1 MNRVLLFGGTGHLG
15 SQIARELKEQGY
27 YMAAVVR
34 SEEKIRQ
41 IEKLAD
47 KCIIADVT
55 KPGMLAGICN
65 DFDIVV
71 SSLGKSVSL
80 FDRGRA
86 GFEEV
91 DLIANAAI
99 LDESIKSGVRKFVY
113 VSAFHSERF
122 VHLTYFRVHHL
133 FSEKLIN
140 SGIDYS
146 IIKPPALFS
155 AFLDLV
161 PMAQKG
167 RLVHMGKGDKR
178 TNPISEK
185 DLARICV
192 DEIRSSNTIIEA
204 GGKEILTRKEINETI
219 QRIIAPGKTIRTIP
233 FGLVKMMLPV
243 VKIFSRNMFDKMSFY
258 TAVLQ
263 NDELA
268 PQMGQ
273 TRLEEY
279 LHEYQMLDT
288 TMSK

>member
-192 DEIRSSNTIIEA
+192 DAIRSSNTIIEA

>member
-27 YMAAVVR
+27 YMATVVR
-34 SEEKIRQ
+34 SEEKIQQ

-192 DEIRSSNTIIEA
+192 DGIRSSNTIIEA

>member
-27 YMAAVVR
+27 YMATVVR

-192 DEIRSSNTIIEA
+192 DGIRSSNTIIEA